1 MSWRDEVL
9 DTIAAEFSDVGD
21 LAQLTRILVR
31 LLLASLLGFVLGFER
46 EQQGKAAGVR
56 THMLVAI
63 GSAMFVLVPQ
73 QTGIVPAD
81 MSRVI
86 QGLVAG
92 VGFLCA
98 GTILKQG
105 KDEHHVQGL
114 TTAAGLWM
122 TAAIGMACGLGREA
136 TAVISALLA
145 LVVLQFVPRLV
156 SLIERVIGPPKGE
169 EAAGRAAPRVI
180 ASSSEPPLRTDD
192 SDRR

>member
-31 LLLASLLGFVLGFER
+31 LLLAALLGFVLGFER

-63 GSAMFVLVPQ
+63 GSALFVLVPQ

-105 KDEHHVQGL
+105 KDEHQVLGL
-114 TTAAGLWM
+114 TTAAGLWL
-122 TAAIGMACGLGREA
+122 TAAIGLACGLGREA

-145 LVVLQFVPRLV
+145 LVVLQFVPKLV
-156 SLIERVIGPPKGE
+156 SLIERAIGPPKGE
-169 EAAGRAAPRVI
+169 GQAAPRVI
-180 ASSSEPPLRTDD
+180 ASSAEPVPRTDD
-192 SDRR
+192 SERRR

>member
-31 LLLASLLGFVLGFER
+31 LLLAALLGFVLGFER

-63 GSAMFVLVPQ
+63 GSALFVLVPQ

-145 LVVLQFVPRLV
+145 FVVLQCMPKLV
-156 SLIERVIGPPKGE
+156 SLIERAIGPPRGE
-169 EAAGRAAPRVI
+169 AEAAPRVI
-180 ASSSEPPLRTDD
+180 ASSGEPGPRTDAT
-192 SDRR
+192 DRP

>member
-1 MSWRDEVL
+1 MASSAWSTIT
-9 DTIAAEFSDVGD
+9 DTITAEFSDVTD
-21 LAQLTRILVR
+21 LAQLTRLGVR
-31 LLLASLLGFVLGFER
+31 LTLAALLGFVLGFER

-86 QGLVAG
+86 QGLIAG

-105 KDEHHVQGL
+105 KDEQHVQGL

-122 TAAIGMACGLGREA
+122 TAAIGMACGLGRES
-136 TAVISALLA
+136 TAVLSTLLA
-145 LVVLQFVPRLV
+145 LVVLALVPRLV
-156 SLIERVIGPPKGE
+156 GLIERALGHPADK
-169 EAAGRAAPRVI
+169 
-180 ASSSEPPLRTDD
+180 S
-192 SDRR
+192 

>member
-31 LLLASLLGFVLGFER
+31 LLLAALLGFVLGFER

-169 EAAGRAAPRVI
+169 EAPGRAAPRVI
-180 ASSSEPPLRTDD
+180 ASSSEPALRTDD